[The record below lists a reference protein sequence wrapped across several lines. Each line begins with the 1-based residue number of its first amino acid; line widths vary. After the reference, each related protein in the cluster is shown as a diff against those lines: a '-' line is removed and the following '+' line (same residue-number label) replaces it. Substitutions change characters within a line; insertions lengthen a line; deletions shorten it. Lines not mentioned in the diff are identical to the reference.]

1 MASKKARSDGTPAL
15 EWVSAAAGLLIALAM
30 VGTILAEGV
39 RGTDDP
45 VPLLAVTAQSVTPAA
60 QNHVVTVRVTN
71 ESGRTAAAVQ
81 IEGVLKRG
89 AEEVES
95 SIATIDY
102 VPGHSEAMGGLV
114 FTADPRAHQL
124 ELRVTGYEH
133 P

>member
-1 MASKKARSDGTPAL
+1 MASKKGQSDGVPVL
-15 EWVSAAAGLLIALAM
+15 EWVCAGAGLVIALAM
-30 VGTILAEGV
+30 VGTILFEGV
-39 RGTDDP
+39 RRTDDP
-45 VPLLAVTAQSVTPAA
+45 VPLLAATAQSVTRAA

-81 IEGVLKRG
+81 VEGVLKQG
-89 AEEVES
+89 AEEIES

-102 VPGHSEAMGGLV
+102 VPGHSEAKGGLV